1 MPVNTLA
8 VKFPLEIN
16 ESTGS
21 FTVYSMSELTEVVN
35 QNIRMVLLTNQG
47 ERVFDSEFGAGL
59 QRYLFLNER
68 DIVNG
73 IPGDSKYPPIKTLI
87 INQLQTYMPYIT
99 VENIQLSVKDELL
112 SLSFKYFVNGSSV
125 ASEFEL
131 TVEDLS

>member
-73 IPGDSKYPPIKTLI
+73 IPGDSKYPPINTLI

-112 SLSFKYFVNGSSV
+112 SLSFKYFVNGSSI

>member
-112 SLSFKYFVNGSSV
+112 SLSFKYFVNGSSI